1 MKKLLQLLLAGMIP
15 LSLSACSAAKSEP
28 IGGYLAIY
36 PALYEP
42 DMGVEYA
49 QFPSKEYTDTYRTD
63 VLYCAISKDG
73 GDTALLR
80 LRATPPQS
88 LFSIRTI
95 FFTSK
100 ISV

>member
-49 QFPSKEYTDTYRTD
+49 SFHRRNIPIPTAQMCFTTPYQRT
-63 VLYCAISKDG
+63 AGI
-73 GDTALLR
+73 
-80 LRATPPQS
+80 
-88 LFSIRTI
+88 FSR
-95 FFTSK
+95 
-100 ISV
+100 